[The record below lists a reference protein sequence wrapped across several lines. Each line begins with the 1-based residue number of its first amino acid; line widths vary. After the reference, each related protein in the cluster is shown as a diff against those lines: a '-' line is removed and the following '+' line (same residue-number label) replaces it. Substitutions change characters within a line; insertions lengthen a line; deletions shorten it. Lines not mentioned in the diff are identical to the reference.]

1 MSDGGFCVAV
11 AFSFFVYFL
20 FFWGLTSLCDSLLF
34 CFFNIH
40 VSLALSFLFSSVGF
54 LCFFLLVF
62 PVPLEAIA
70 IGARAARKVQTFP
83 DDSGK
88 LRLES

>member
-1 MSDGGFCVAV
+1 MVVSVWRLL
-11 AFSFFVYFL
+11 FL
-20 FFWGLTSLCDSLLF
+20 SLFTSCFFWGLTSLCDSLLF